1 MITQVWRGEDNGPRY
16 MVVFTRDDG
25 SWDAE
30 QAVVNYLAERF
41 GWAGWLMIDHRNT
54 TILSLDVVV
63 NDHEAEVVV
72 LKSPEQIR
80 RVEEKNTSMHSEP
93 PAEEIVE
100 GPGIATDLPEYHAG
114 LCKGCKFWKQSD
126 SYAKYLKVETKE
138 GWGKCSSAEAAEL
151 IEGNIERAV
160 GDPRATSG
168 RWPLAVGGAVT
179 REDFGC
185 PFFGEPER

>member
-80 RVEEKNTSMHSEP
+80 RVEEKNISMHSEP

-100 GPGIATDLPEYHAG
+100 AR
-114 LCKGCKFWKQSD
+114 K
-126 SYAKYLKVETKE
+126 
-138 GWGKCSSAEAAEL
+138 
-151 IEGNIERAV
+151 R
-160 GDPRATSG
+160 
-168 RWPLAVGGAVT
+168 
-179 REDFGC
+179 
-185 PFFGEPER
+185 